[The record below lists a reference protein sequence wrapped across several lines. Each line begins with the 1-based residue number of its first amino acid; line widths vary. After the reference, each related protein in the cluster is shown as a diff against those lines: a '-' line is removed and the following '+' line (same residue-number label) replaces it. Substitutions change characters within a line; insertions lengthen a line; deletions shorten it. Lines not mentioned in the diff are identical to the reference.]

1 MVQIEPLGRLSASLN
16 VFGIFEAQFKLFSF
30 QLIRSSRFP
39 HLLVLFSSKRYW
51 FLKLW
56 IFLLISSIGIFI
68 SSLML
73 WIEEI
78 LSSRSLYSRKP
89 LCQRHSFISYRV
101 MRSFVSCRVQLY
113 FDIFLVALL
122 VLIMM
127 NLFKIHEGK
136 KFHVFSHF
144 NSCYFSLIC
153 YFREFFFSLFDNFFS
168 SFSFLAQKKHF
179 FIETFYINSL
189 ISLVLIF
196 LRFSTRFL
204 LYFLI

>member
-1 MVQIEPLGRLSASLN
+1 MN
-16 VFGIFEAQFKLFSF
+16 FFGIFEAQFKLFSF
-30 QLIRSSRFP
+30 QLIRSSWIP

-127 NLFKIHEGK
+127 NLFKLHEGK

-168 SFSFLAQKKHF
+168 SFSFLAQNIH
-179 FIETFYINSL
+179 
-189 ISLVLIF
+189 
-196 LRFSTRFL
+196 FL
-204 LYFLI
+204 LKLFILIHLFHLSWYFFDFPRDFFCIF